1 MRIAV
6 EMVDA
11 TGREAARAPDE
22 AVDLLSLAEQQLR
35 EIGAVLTGDTGDE
48 RSAAHAAETGV
59 GNIIWEG

>member
-1 MRIAV
+1 
-6 EMVDA
+6 
-11 TGREAARAPDE
+11 
-22 AVDLLSLAEQQLR
+22 VDLVSLAEQQLR